1 MCRRKPFY
9 ANDIE
14 GLFVFAIANL
24 HLQNYFVLVSLDFA
38 GIDVSAFDDCP

>member
-9 ANDIE
+9 VNGIE

-38 GIDVSAFDDCP
+38 GIDVIAFDDCP